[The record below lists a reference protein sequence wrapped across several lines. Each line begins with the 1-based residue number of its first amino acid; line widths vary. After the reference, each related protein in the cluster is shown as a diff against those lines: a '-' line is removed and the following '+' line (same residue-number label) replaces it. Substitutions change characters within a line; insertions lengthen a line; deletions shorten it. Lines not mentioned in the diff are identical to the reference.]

1 MLKQLI
7 ITENVLRIKTKYT
20 LTKQSYELHR
30 KKVEIKPIENIET
43 LWQHHNFQENL
54 ERLWQNKIKIDINA
68 WVNLIDLLWKIISIC
83 VIIVLSPIIFIINY
97 MILMPWDIFS
107 KCFIWLKK
115 KEVTKINGGF

>member
-43 LWQHHNFQENL
+43 L
-54 ERLWQNKIKIDINA
+54 
-68 WVNLIDLLWKIISIC
+68 
-83 VIIVLSPIIFIINY
+83 
-97 MILMPWDIFS
+97 
-107 KCFIWLKK
+107 
-115 KEVTKINGGF
+115 